1 MTAKTNRNR
10 TMDNRAPEPPRPAQR
25 GGLLIAT
32 TAGFILLFMAFGAGS
47 TKLLL
52 AAAIGVFAGVA
63 LYHASFGFTSAWR
76 RFVFEQRGSG
86 LRAQIMLIL
95 ITCAVTFPL
104 IAAGGVF
111 GRPVNGSV
119 APFGYA
125 AALGAFMFGIG
136 MQLGGSCASGT
147 LFTAGGGNT
156 RMLATLGGFIAGS
169 VIATA
174 HLPYWWSLP
183 ALPSF
188 SLVDAYGAAPAYA
201 ITALVLGGLYLF
213 SRQRE
218 LRHHGELEDR
228 PDRVNLIRG
237 PWPKSW
243 GCVALAIVSIATL
256 LVLSRPW
263 GITSA
268 FMLWGAKIAQAGGV
282 SFETWPYWQNR
293 LAWLNQSI
301 FSDSTS
307 LMNFGIIIGAFAAA
321 SVAGRFA
328 PTFRLPVR
336 DLLIAICGGLLMGY
350 GARLAYGCNI
360 GAYLGGVISG
370 SLHGWG
376 WLVFG
381 FMGSWL
387 GGMLMLRTSQAQSK

>member
-1 MTAKTNRNR
+1 MSAPATETA
-10 TMDNRAPEPPRPAQR
+10 RPVQ
-25 GGLLIAT
+25 GSGLVISLV
-32 TAGFILLFMAFGAGS
+32 AGCLLLALAYQAGA

-52 AAAIGVFAGVA
+52 AAAIGIFAGVA

-76 RFVFEQRGSG
+76 RFLFERRGAG

-95 ITCAVTFPL
+95 LTCAISFPL
-104 IAAGGVF
+104 IASGGIF
-111 GRPVNGSV
+111 GRPVSGSV

-125 AALGAFMFGIG
+125 AALGAFLFGVG
-136 MQLGGSCASGT
+136 MQFGGSCASGT

-156 RMLATLGGFIAGS
+156 RMLATLSGFIAGS

-188 SLVDAYGAAPAYA
+188 SLVDSYGAFAAFG
-201 ITALVLGGLYLF
+201 ITAIGLGGLFLY

-218 LRHHGELEDR
+218 INHFGELEKS
-228 PDRVNLIRG
+228 PDRVDLIRG

-268 FMLWGAKIAQAGGV
+268 FMLWGAKLAEGSGFSLDA
-282 SFETWPYWQNR
+282 WPYWQSR
-293 LAWLNQSI
+293 QAWLNRSV
-301 FSDSTS
+301 FADSTS
-307 LMNFGIIIGAFAAA
+307 LMNFGIIVGAFTAA
-321 SVAGRFA
+321 SLAGRFA
-328 PTFRLPVR
+328 PTIRIPIR
-336 DLLIAICGGLLMGY
+336 ELLIALCGGLLMGY

-376 WLVFG
+376 WLLFG
-381 FMGSWL
+381 FIGSWF
-387 GGMLMLRTSQAQSK
+387 GGLALLKVPSTQPDL